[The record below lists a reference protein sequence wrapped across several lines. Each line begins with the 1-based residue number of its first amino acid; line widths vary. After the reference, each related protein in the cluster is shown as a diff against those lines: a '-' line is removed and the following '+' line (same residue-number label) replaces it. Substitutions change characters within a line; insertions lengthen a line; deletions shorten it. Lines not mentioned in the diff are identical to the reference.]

1 MNNVILPI
9 NAEREDLSTH
19 VDLCA
24 QRYAELN
31 QRLTN
36 LEQKVDGLGL
46 KIDGFRSAIVTTAI
60 TTVGSVLI
68 ALIGTVA
75 LILNHVK

>member
-1 MNNVILPI
+1 
-9 NAEREDLSTH
+9 
-19 VDLCA
+19 
-24 QRYAELN
+24 
-31 QRLTN
+31 
-36 LEQKVDGLGL
+36 VDGLGL